1 MEPSGPLGSIIGP
14 MFRIGLSGSRGLTV
28 NLLGSGSIKGPLLR
42 TTSGLSGITGGWG
55 NMRGGASGLTDI
67 GDNEAFMEDWGLGFE
82 RSFAA
87 AGRGWVRNPTPVMA
101 GLADWAD

>member
-1 MEPSGPLGSIIGP
+1 
-14 MFRIGLSGSRGLTV
+14 
-28 NLLGSGSIKGPLLR
+28 
-42 TTSGLSGITGGWG
+42 
-55 NMRGGASGLTDI
+55 MRGGASGLTDI